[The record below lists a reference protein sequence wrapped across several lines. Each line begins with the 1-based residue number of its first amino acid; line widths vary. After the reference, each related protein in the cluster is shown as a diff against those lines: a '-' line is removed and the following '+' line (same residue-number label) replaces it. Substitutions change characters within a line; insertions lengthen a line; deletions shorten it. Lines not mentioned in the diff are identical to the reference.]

1 MERRIRG
8 WRDSRRRGDRAR
20 KEQVAARILGLQ
32 EMQCKVDMV
41 SMTHT
46 PEVCELKFKPCC
58 EALKRWRQ
66 SSQVVHRWDF
76 YKGIVTG

>member
-8 WRDSRRRGDRAR
+8 WRDRERRGDRAR

-58 EALKRWRQ
+58 GAQSTEKVEA
-66 SSQVVHRWDF
+66 
-76 YKGIVTG
+76 I